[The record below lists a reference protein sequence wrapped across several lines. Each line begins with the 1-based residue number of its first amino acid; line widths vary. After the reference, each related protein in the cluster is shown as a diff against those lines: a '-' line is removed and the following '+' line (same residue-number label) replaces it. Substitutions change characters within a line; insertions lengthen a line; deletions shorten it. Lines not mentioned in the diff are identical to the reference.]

1 MLIKKSQEQPVL
13 KKTAR
18 GGRKMARR
26 YMQTSYCRCVS
37 YGREIFEVGK
47 IEEARLR
54 CSLV

>member
-18 GGRKMARR
+18 GGRKME
-26 YMQTSYCRCVS
+26 TSYCRCVS